1 MGTDTVTW
9 NILQQQIASMVAR
22 AVVLVLLVSLWTLSD
37 AWLGASSRRLSRG
50 GVQWRLPMSDSDDA
64 PSDMDSSMEAEFD
77 AIMMES
83 PPKSFLLGDS
93 KSLSRSEVNEYVL
106 ALEKMNPTEDPAYSS
121 LLNGVW
127 EVISTG
133 FGDPA
138 LLGFQAIKAASKF
151 GVVDASDIE
160 LSISSMQPRVTATS
174 TISVGP
180 AKLDVEFTN
189 DLEIVNG
196 SKIKENY
203 VSAKISTVD
212 VPISSIGS
220 FSRELIVTYLD
231 QELCISRDEFGS
243 PEILRRKGS
252 PAPPVM

>member
-1 MGTDTVTW
+1 MGTNCENGCAFVHANAPSELIKYFLCIGLTSRG
-9 NILQQQIASMVAR
+9 I
-22 AVVLVLLVSLWTLSD
+22 
-37 AWLGASSRRLSRG
+37 SRRGMKWSH
-50 GVQWRLPMSDSDDA
+50 PMSDSDDA

-77 AIMMES
+77 AITLES
-83 PPKSFLLGDS
+83 PPKSFLLKDA
-93 KSLSRSEVNEYVL
+93 KSLSRFEMNEYVL
-106 ALEKMNPTEDPAYSS
+106 ALEKVNPTEDPAYSK

-127 EVISTG
+127 EVVSTG

-151 GVVDASDIE
+151 GAIDATDIE

-180 AKLDVEFTN
+180 AKVDVEVTT
-189 DLEIVNG
+189 DLEIING

-220 FSRELIVTYLD
+220 FTRELIITYLD
-231 QELCISRDEFGS
+231 EELRISRDEFGS

-252 PAPPVM
+252 PIPPDT